1 MNNKLT
7 NRFEKNIREYAV
19 KSYLFRL
26 EVAET
31 YVADQT
37 AHTSLIIAPTN
48 LKKGIQV
55 SVQSHFLTIPED
67 LRVC

>member
-7 NRFEKNIREYAV
+7 NRFEKKIRDSSVE
-19 KSYLFRL
+19 SHLFHL

>member
-19 KSYLFRL
+19 KSYLFHL

-48 LKKGIQV
+48 LKKGIQM
-55 SVQSHFLTIPED
+55 SVQSHFFIIPED

>member
-48 LKKGIQV
+48 LKKGTQV